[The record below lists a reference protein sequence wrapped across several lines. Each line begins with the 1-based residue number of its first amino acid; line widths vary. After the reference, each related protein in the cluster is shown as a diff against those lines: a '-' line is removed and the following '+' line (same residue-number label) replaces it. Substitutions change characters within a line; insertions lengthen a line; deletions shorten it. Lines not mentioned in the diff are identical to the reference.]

1 MLIKKS
7 LKAIK
12 KNQKKKRNNMKK
24 TILDYDAFVNEAF
37 AAPVASVLNTPGMG
51 NVVNTSAVVSTP
63 SDTSDQDKRAKH
75 LKMHE
80 HGHHDKSWMKP
91 SGDYSHRN
99 WLVPNYEIY
108 QNERQS
114 MTRFQIG
121 QAVRCV
127 NTMHESFGK
136 VGKII
141 AFEDNTIR
149 WELASSETGIGQGSR
164 QYRCAA
170 QDLDLVQ

>member
-1 MLIKKS
+1 
-7 LKAIK
+7 
-12 KNQKKKRNNMKK
+12 MKK
-24 TILDYDAFVNEAF
+24 TILDYDTFLTEGYTPSLVSADLF
-37 AAPVASVLNTPGMG
+37 NTPGMG
-51 NVVNTSAVVSTP
+51 NVASTTTTDAKGTLHVE
-63 SDTSDQDKRAKH
+63 SGDQDKSARH

-80 HGHHDKSWMKP
+80 REHHDDSWMRP
-91 SGDYSHRN
+91 SGDYSNRN
-99 WLVPNYEIY
+99 WLVPNYEIF
-108 QNERQS
+108 QDQRQS

-127 NTMHESFGK
+127 NNMHESFGK

-164 QYRCAA
+164 QYRCHAA
-170 QDLDLVQ
+170 DLDLIQ

>member
-1 MLIKKS
+1 
-7 LKAIK
+7 
-12 KNQKKKRNNMKK
+12 MKK
-24 TILDYDAFVNEAF
+24 TILDYDAFVNEGYT
-37 AAPVASVLNTPGMG
+37 PSSVSADVFNTPGMG
-51 NVVNTSAVVSTP
+51 NVGGSSFSSSVADDETASG
-63 SDTSDQDKRAKH
+63 DAKKSLRH

-80 HGHHDKSWMKP
+80 RGHHDNSWMKP
-91 SGDYSHRN
+91 SGDYSQRN

-127 NTMHESFGK
+127 NKMHESFGK

-149 WELASSETGIGQGSR
+149 WELAGSATGIGQSSV
-164 QYRCAA
+164 QYRCPA
-170 QDLDLVQ
+170 QDLDLVK